1 MQGRVQASRS
11 RRGHALLVAGL
22 VATNGC
28 SAIFV
33 RPARSPQGDQAPR
46 CTESRAA
53 PIADTAVAV
62 AALTIGAVAIGS
74 ALSCSPNCVENLGPG
89 LAIISAVVLAGTA
102 TSAVYGFQET
112 GRCREAM
119 SAWCSSH
126 DCGNEPPNPGSG
138 TALRP

>member
-1 MQGRVQASRS
+1 MQSSSS

-33 RPARSPQGDQAPR
+33 RPPRSPQADEAPT

-53 PIADTAVAV
+53 PIADTAVGV
-62 AALTIGAVAIGS
+62 AALNFGAF
-74 ALSCSPNCVENLGPG
+74 ALGQALTCSPNCTENLGPA
-89 LAIISAVVLAGTA
+89 LAIISGVVLLGTA
-102 TSAVYGFQET
+102 TSAIYGFQDT

-119 SAWCSSH
+119 SAWCSAH
-126 DCGNEPPNPGSG
+126 DCGSEPPNPGSG
-138 TALRP
+138 ASLRP